1 MKGVFCTRQA
11 TVDIP
16 GDPRSVLARLEALF
30 PGTRVYCLEQV
41 HSDGIVLAED
51 LSPGEIP
58 EADAIISRNMD
69 DILCVR
75 TADCVPIL
83 AWATDLP
90 MIAAVHAGWRGLAAG
105 IVEKTVR
112 TMRSLGGKD
121 IRAAIG
127 PCIGPCCYEVR
138 ADVVQALGLDLEPAR
153 NGSFFVDLKAAALRR
168 LAGEGMAEE
177 ALEIRAL
184 CTRCNAD
191 RFFSFRR
198 EGDHAG
204 RNISV
209 IGGKSWLLQGL
220 QAG

>member
-1 MKGVFCTRQA
+1 MKGVFCTRQV
-11 TVDIP
+11 TGDIP
-16 GDPRSVLARLEALF
+16 GDARSVLDRLEALF
-30 PGTRVYCLEQV
+30 AGSHVYCLEQV

-51 LSPGEIP
+51 ISPGEIP
-58 EADAIISRNMD
+58 EADAIISRNVD

-83 AWATDLP
+83 AWSTDDP

-105 IVEKTVR
+105 IVEKTIR

-121 IRAAIG
+121 IMAAIG
-127 PCIGPCCYEVR
+127 PSIGPCCYEVR
-138 ADVVQALGLDLEPAR
+138 ADVAQALQVDVEPDS
-153 NGSFFVDLKAAALRR
+153 NGSFFIDLKGAALIR
-168 LAGEGMAEE
+168 LAGEGIAGE
-177 ALEIRAL
+177 ALVIRSM

-198 EGDHAG
+198 DGDHAG

-209 IGGKSWLLQGL
+209 VGGNSWLLQGL
-220 QAG
+220 QVG

>member
-1 MKGVFCTRQA
+1 MKGVFCTRQV
-11 TVDIP
+11 TGDIP
-16 GDPRSVLARLEALF
+16 GDARSVLARLETLF
-30 PGTRVYCLEQV
+30 AGSRVYCLEQV
-41 HSDGIVLAED
+41 HSDGVVLAED
-51 LSPGEIP
+51 ISPGEIP

-112 TMRSLGGKD
+112 TMRSLGGED

-127 PCIGPCCYEVR
+127 PSIGPCCYEVR
-138 ADVVQALGLDLEPAR
+138 TDVVQALCLDLEPDG
-153 NGSFFVDLKAAALRR
+153 NETFFVDLKGAAQTR
-168 LAGEGMAEE
+168 LASEGIKGPN
-177 ALEIRAL
+177 LVIRDL

-191 RFFSFRR
+191 KFFSFRR
-198 EGDHAG
+198 EVDHAG

-209 IGGKSWLLQGL
+209 IGGNSWLLQGL
-220 QAG
+220 QVG